1 MQVKHYKTL
10 MASQQGFARTQAICW
25 SPNNKRVAVADSS
38 RMVNLYDEFGER
50 RDKFPTKAADG
61 KNGRSYVISGM
72 VFSPDS
78 SKIAVGQSDGMV
90 AIYRIGIEWGEKKAI
105 CSKFPQT
112 TAVTC
117 VCWPNT
123 SQGVELV
130 VFGTLEGK
138 VKVGILKANK
148 SQSLY
153 AHEHPVVSIASS
165 TDGQKIIS
173 GHLDGSVYQYT
184 FESEET
190 NEVSGSKKI
199 FNHSCTP
206 YVLLWGEHICAAGQ
220 NGHITFYE
228 RNGQKSQDFDYKLEE
243 EGDFTVGCFNPSGQ
257 SLAIASTEKFR
268 LLDFNLRSRKWEE
281 GVIVKLPNSC
291 SFSAMAWKYDGSR
304 IVTGTLTGAVDMFDT
319 CLKRYRLRG
328 AFEFTYVSHNQV
340 IVKRLATGTRIVLR
354 SNLGYEV
361 QRVNVYQDR
370 YLVAYT
376 STTLLVGDLVSCKL
390 SEVPWQLSG
399 REKFVFDNP
408 QVCMVFA
415 AGELCLIEY
424 GKNELLGTCRTE
436 ERNAHRISV
445 RIHESPGSGDNN
457 EKRERKFIAYLIDRQ
472 TIQIDDL
479 GSGISVARISHQSRI
494 DWLELNYRANKLL
507 FRDKQHQLFLY
518 DLEEQSRTTLL
529 NYCTYVQ
536 WVPGSD
542 VVVAQNRVE
551 LCVWYSIDAP
561 DRVAVVPIKG
571 EVEGIERGNGKTE
584 VIVDEG
590 VNTVAYGLDEALIEF
605 GTTMEDHD
613 YNRACDLL
621 DQIALTPETEAMWA
635 NLANLALQEMKLHI
649 AQRCYAALGDVAKV
663 NALNHINELAEAAAK
678 ASEGLTDGY
687 DHYTVRAELCM
698 LNKEYKRAEQLF
710 LENGKIEEDMA
721 MWEEMNRFDESISV
735 AEARGWPDLANKR
748 AHYYN
753 WLMETGQYEKAGEQK
768 EHDGKYIDAINLYLR
783 GGTPARAANVVSVH
797 NLKPE
802 SQLLEAIAA
811 ALFKAQVFEKA
822 GDFFEKLKMDER
834 AIQAYKKGHIY
845 SRAVEFAKRA
855 HPEQVTELEEA
866 WGDYLVSQKHV
877 DQAIN
882 HYIEAKKY
890 SKAVKAAID
899 SRQWSKATNILES
912 QVVGADNDQTVK
924 GFYKNIAHHY
934 EELHQYSDAEKF
946 YIKAGSINDAVEM
959 YNRAGMSDHMYRV
972 AQRHLSQ
979 QQLIAMFV
987 DQAKQLE
994 AKGDYAGAERIYL
1007 KVDEPDQAIVMYKKT
1022 RDYTN
1027 MIRLVQAYRP
1037 DYLLKTHL
1045 SLAAQFE
1052 KESNFKMAET
1062 HYVAGKD
1069 WGRAVNMYRDR
1080 EMWEDAVRVAKVHGG
1095 ANAAKQVVLSRAMVI
1110 EAEDGV
1116 RLLMKFSLVDAGIDA
1131 ALEAQKF
1138 ELALQWAQ
1146 LAQPAKLPYVYLKY
1160 AMHYEDQGDFRM
1172 AEDAFLKSGK
1182 PREAIDMYLHQHEFE
1197 NAMRVAENYD
1207 QTAIPTILQ
1216 ANGRACFQQGNYR
1229 EAETLFVR
1237 ANAPEALLRMYMDGR
1252 LYTEAQRVAKEHCP
1266 EMLGEIAKRIALQS
1280 NDPKKA
1286 GAVLEEHGEYQMAVE
1301 TYLGATP
1308 EQVSDPNVLAS
1319 LWVRAVKVAQKHD
1332 RNMLKGVLRIAT
1344 GKLKDAHRYV
1354 EAGKCLEDCED
1365 YKGAI
1370 NMYVHGKKFDLA
1382 EYLAKR
1388 ISPELEDYV
1397 KRAIVQDSIESGGM
1411 KDAKVVEE
1419 IDPEAALKAY
1429 ITNNDWDNAIRMA
1442 KQRTAEEMKYVAGLR
1457 MKYHVNKGEMAQA
1470 LDVVEELPLDTGDFR
1485 FYEVWVEMA
1494 ERLVKVLPLQSESN
1508 LKLDKFHTSFINVA
1522 ESMAT
1527 SGQKPEDVTKARAL
1541 AHVVHIYYMAPRML
1555 ELSLNDYALKLM
1567 LGLPRWIP
1575 YIAPEQAF
1583 YDAGMAAKKA
1593 ESDNLA
1599 FLYLNRFLDICEKIE
1614 DGALDSTAIDNED
1627 FDCTDFPKKY
1637 PLPRTSSIGK
1647 EAEEEVNKWVLAVS
1661 IESNLDA
1668 HLPTIMDP
1676 QNQVE
1681 MFEGA
1686 LQSPAGAVFPECA
1699 VTGYP
1704 IVGGGLTKCRSCQ
1717 RPANQEDW
1725 NRYIVLGK
1733 NCPWCGAAES
1743 PDFKL

>member
-10 MASQQGFARTQAICW
+10 LASQPGFARVQAICW
-25 SPNNKRVAVADSS
+25 SPNNKRLAVADNN
-38 RMVNLYDEFGER
+38 RFVNLYDEFGER
-50 RDKFPTKAADG
+50 RDKFPTKAADNSAG
-61 KNGRSYVISGM
+61 KSFVIRGM

-78 SKIAVGQSDGMV
+78 SRIAVAQSDGMV
-90 AIYRIGIEWGEKKAI
+90 AIYRIGLEWGEKKAI
-105 CSKFPQT
+105 CSKFPQSN
-112 TAVTC
+112 AVTC

-123 SQGVELV
+123 TQGVELV

-138 VKVGILKANK
+138 VKVGILKSNK

-153 AHEHPVVSIASS
+153 AHDHAVVSVANYA
-165 TDGQKIIS
+165 DGQKVIC

-184 FESEET
+184 FDSEEA
-190 NEVSGSKKI
+190 NEVAGSKKI
-199 FNHSCTP
+199 FHHSCAP

-220 NGHITFYE
+220 NGHVTFYD
-228 RNGQKSQDFDYKLEE
+228 RNGQKVQNIDYKVEE

-257 SLAIASTEKFR
+257 TIALACREKFR
-268 LLDFNLRSRKWEE
+268 LFDYNLRSRKWEE
-281 GVIVKLPNSC
+281 GIVINLPNSC

-304 IVTGTLTGAVDMFDT
+304 IVTGTLTGAVDMFDA

-361 QRVNVYQDR
+361 QRVNVYHDR

-376 STTLLVGDLVSCKL
+376 STTLLVGDLISCRL
-390 SEVPWQLSG
+390 SEVPWRLSG
-399 REKFVFDNP
+399 REKFVFENP

-424 GKNELLGTCRTE
+424 GKKELLGTCRTE

-445 RIHESPGSGDNN
+445 RVHEPNDNGGGG
-457 EKRERKFIAYLIDRQ
+457 EQQARKFIAYLIDRQ

-479 GSGISVARISHQSRI
+479 GSGITVARVTHQCRI

-518 DLEEQSRTTLL
+518 DVEEQTRTTLL

-590 VNTVAYGLDEALIEF
+590 INTVAYGLDEALIEF
-605 GTTMEDHD
+605 GTTMKDHD

-635 NLANLALQEMKLHI
+635 NLATVALREMKLQI

-663 NALNHINELAEAAAK
+663 NALNHINELAAAAAK
-678 ASEGLTDGY
+678 ASDGLTDGY
-687 DHYTVRAELCM
+687 DHYTVRAELFM
-698 LNKEYKRAEQLF
+698 LNKEYKRAEQVF
-710 LENGKIEEDMA
+710 LENGKIEEVMA
-721 MWEEMNRFDESISV
+721 MWEEMNRFDESINV
-735 AEARGWPDLANKR
+735 AEARGWPELANKR
-748 AHYYN
+748 AQYYN
-753 WLMETGQYEKAGEQK
+753 WLMETGQFEKAGEQK
-768 EHDGKYIDAINLYLR
+768 ERDGKLIDAINLYLR
-783 GGTPARAANVVSVH
+783 GGTPSRAANVVSA
-797 NLKPE
+797 NELRPE
-802 SQLLEAIAA
+802 PQLLEAIAA

-822 GDFFEKLKMDER
+822 GDFFEKLKMDDR
-834 AIQAYKKGHIY
+834 AIEAYKKGHVY

-855 HPEQVTELEEA
+855 HPDQVAALEEA
-866 WGDYLVSQKHV
+866 WGDYLVGQKHV

-882 HYIEAKKY
+882 HYIEANKY
-890 SKAVKAAID
+890 GKAVKAAID
-899 SRQWSKATNILES
+899 SRQWSKAAHILEG
-912 QVVGADNDQTVK
+912 QAVGADNDKTVK

-934 EELHQYSDAEKF
+934 EELHQYGDAEKF
-946 YIKAGSINDAVEM
+946 YIKAGSVNEAVEM
-959 YNRAGMSDHMYRV
+959 YSRAGMSDHMYRV

-979 QQLIAMFV
+979 QQLVALFV

-994 AKGDYAGAERIYL
+994 TKGDYAGAERIYL
-1007 KVDEPDQAIVMYKKT
+1007 KVNEPDQAIVMYKKS

-1052 KESNFKMAET
+1052 KEKNFKMAET

-1080 EMWEDAVRVAKVHGG
+1080 ELWEDAVRVAKVHGG
-1095 ANAAKQVVLSRAMVI
+1095 ANAAKQVVLSNAMVV

-1138 ELALQWAQ
+1138 DLALQWSQ

-1160 AMHYEDQGDFRM
+1160 AMYYEDQGDFRM

-1182 PREAIDMYLHQHEFE
+1182 PREAIDMYLHQQEFE
-1197 NAMRVAENYD
+1197 NAMRVAEGYD
-1207 QTAIPTILQ
+1207 QTAISSILQ
-1216 ANGRACFQQGNYR
+1216 ANGRELFQKGNHR
-1229 EAETLFVR
+1229 EAEALFLR
-1237 ANAPEALLRMYMDGR
+1237 ANTPEPLLKMYMDSR
-1252 LYTEAQRVAKEHCP
+1252 LYTEAQRLAKEHCP

-1280 NDPKKA
+1280 NDPKEA
-1286 GAVLEEHGEYQMAVE
+1286 GAVLEEHGEYQLAVD
-1301 TYLGATP
+1301 TYIGATP
-1308 EQVSDPNVLAS
+1308 ERVPNPNVLAS

-1344 GKLKDAHRYV
+1344 EKLKDAKRYV

-1370 NMYVHGKKFDLA
+1370 NMYVQGKKFDLA

-1397 KRAIVQDSIESGGM
+1397 KRAIVQDSIENGGM

-1419 IDPEAALKAY
+1419 IDPEFALKAY
-1429 ITNNDWDNAIRMA
+1429 IANNDWENAIRIA
-1442 KQRTAEEMKYVAGLR
+1442 KQLTPEKMKYVAGLQ
-1457 MKYHVNKGEMAQA
+1457 MKYHLNKDELTNA

-1485 FYEVWVEMA
+1485 FYDTWLDMA
-1494 ERLVKVLPLQSESN
+1494 EKLVSMMPLKAESN
-1508 LKLDKFHTSFINVA
+1508 LKLDGFHRSLINVS

-1527 SGQKPEDVTKARAL
+1527 SGQKPEDVERANAL
-1541 AHVVHIYYMAPRML
+1541 AHIIHAYYMAPHML
-1555 ELSLNDYALKLM
+1555 DLSLGDYAMKLL

-1575 YIAPEQAF
+1575 YIAPEKAF
-1583 YDAGMAAKKA
+1583 FDAGMAAKNA
-1593 ESDNLA
+1593 GSDAIA
-1599 FLYLNRFLDICEKIE
+1599 FLYLNHFLDITEKIAE
-1614 DGALDSTAIDNED
+1614 GATDSSSIDD
-1627 FDCTDFPKKY
+1627 SKFDSTDFPKKY
-1637 PLPRTSSIGK
+1637 LLPKSSSVDVA
-1647 EAEEEVNKWVLAVS
+1647 AEEEVNKWVLTIS
-1661 IESNLDA
+1661 IESSFDP
-1668 HLPTIMDP
+1668 HLPTTMDP
-1676 QNQVE
+1676 QNHVE

-1686 LQSPAGAVFPECA
+1686 LRSPAGEKFPECA

-1704 IVGGGLTKCRSCQ
+1704 IIGGGLTRCRNCQ
-1717 RPANQEDW
+1717 RPANPEDW

-1733 NCPWCGAAES
+1733 QCPWCGVADS
-1743 PDFKL
+1743 PNFSM